1 VPGLHTGQGL
11 NASGAPAGN
20 FSYTW
25 KMIKRIARKSK
36 IPPAGLIGLAL
47 LAVVLPPYAS
57 KGFAIQKIL
66 HINAF
71 ILTHSIRGNF
81 KWVFPVFNSLTLL
94 VFICALLVRGK
105 ASRVLSVY
113 LFILYMIISFLQNI
127 SISEQFGVAVYTTTM
142 LISMITALAWLQEW
156 ILHEN
161 IFSKR
166 IRATRMPWLVPPAVL
181 ALWYPIN
188 PANNLPDFRLGYFL
202 SSGSSLTFCVV
213 TVVALSIMLAYYP
226 DINFFLLMTTS
237 VFGLLVG
244 IGNIWLE
251 IFFLPGLFWVGLFHI
266 PLILLSLVGL
276 FASWKHRT
284 KVG

>member
-1 VPGLHTGQGL
+1 MRR
-11 NASGAPAGN
+11 ARRPAGN
-20 FSYTW
+20 FSDIW
-25 KMIKRIARKSK
+25 KMIKRIAHQSK

-47 LAVVLPPYAS
+47 LAVVLPPYVS

-71 ILTHSIRGNF
+71 ILTHSIRNNF
-81 KWVFPVFNSLTLL
+81 RAAFPIFNSITLL
-94 VFICALLVRGK
+94 VFICVLLFRGK

-127 SISEQFGVAVYTTTM
+127 SISEPFGVAVYTTTM
-142 LISMITALAWLQEW
+142 LISIITALAWLQELV
-156 ILHEN
+156 LHEN
-161 IFSKR
+161 SFSKR
-166 IRATRMPWLVPPAVL
+166 IRATRMLLLVPPAVL

-188 PANNLPDFRLGYFL
+188 PANNLPDFRMEYFL
-202 SSGSSLTFCVV
+202 TSGSSLTFCVI
-213 TVVALSIMLAYYP
+213 TLVALSILLAYYP
-226 DINFFLLMTTS
+226 EINFFLLMTTS
-237 VFGLLVG
+237 VFGLLIG

-276 FASWKHRT
+276 FASWKHRK

>member
-1 VPGLHTGQGL
+1 MRRARRPV
-11 NASGAPAGN
+11 GN
-20 FSYTW
+20 FSDIL
-25 KMIKRIARKSK
+25 KMIKRIAHRSK
-36 IPPAGLIGLAL
+36 IPSAGLIGLAL
-47 LAVVLPPYAS
+47 LAIVLPPYVS

-71 ILTHSIRGNF
+71 ILTHSIRNNF
-81 KWVFPVFNSLTLL
+81 RAVFPIFNSITLL
-94 VFICALLVRGK
+94 VFFGVLLFRGK
-105 ASRVLSVY
+105 ASRVLSLY
-113 LFILYMIISFLQNI
+113 FFILYMIISFLQNI

-142 LISMITALAWLQEW
+142 LISMITALVWLQEW

-161 IFSKR
+161 VFSKK
-166 IRATRMPWLVPPAVL
+166 IHATRMLLLAPPAVL

-188 PANNLPDFRLGYFL
+188 PANTLPDFRMGYFL

-213 TVVALSIMLAYYP
+213 TVVALSILLAYYP

-284 KVG
+284 KAG